1 MSILSDIIEKFIKE
15 LLDESND
22 IQIKRNELANFFNCA
37 PSQINYV
44 LTTRFTMDN
53 GYYIES
59 KKGGGGYIKI
69 IKLNL
74 DKNSYVDNII
84 YQKINDEIS
93 YNNSKQIVSNLLERE
108 IITEREAKL
117 ILASIDDKVINIPIE
132 GIKDRVR
139 SNIFKNILKSIS
151 IYF

>member
-15 LLDESND
+15 LLDESDD

-44 LTTRFTMDN
+44 LTTRFNLDN

-74 DKNSYVDNII
+74 DKNSYIDNII
-84 YQKINDEIS
+84 YQKISDEIS

-108 IITEREAKL
+108 IITNREAKL
-117 ILASIDDKVINIPIE
+117 IITAIDDKSINVPIE
-132 GIKDRVR
+132 GIKDRIR
-139 SNIFKNILKSIS
+139 ANILKNILMSIS
-151 IYF
+151 RYF